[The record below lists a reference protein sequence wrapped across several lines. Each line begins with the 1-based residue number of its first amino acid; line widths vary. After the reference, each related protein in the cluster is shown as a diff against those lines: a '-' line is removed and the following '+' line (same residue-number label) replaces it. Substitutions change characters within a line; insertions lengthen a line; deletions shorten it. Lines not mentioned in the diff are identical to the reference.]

1 MRVTDRDRRMIVK
14 LAAARWLTTAQI
26 AALSFAG
33 LTPEM
38 ARRRIR
44 LLREARY
51 IRSVQSNAMAE
62 ALHTLGPRG
71 PELLGEHRAACTR
84 LERAVPKNFS
94 HLAGINTIRVA
105 VERSARAEGITLK
118 FFFASWEL
126 QAHGWKLPV
135 IPDAACRVEAKGK
148 AATVLF
154 EYDRGEERPSYLLRT
169 KFAHYREQLASF
181 PFSHVVIVAETAG
194 LRDRLH
200 AYLGEHLP
208 SPLFSFVAKEALMEA
223 WSVSGLLS

>member
-1 MRVTDRDRRMIVK
+1 MIVK
-14 LAAARWLTTAQI
+14 VAAARWLSTAQI

-44 LLREARY
+44 LLRQARY

-71 PELLGEHRAACTR
+71 RELLGEQRAQCTR
-84 LERAVPKNFS
+84 LERTVPKNLS

-105 VERSARAEGITLK
+105 VERSARTDGITLK

-135 IPDAACRVEAKGK
+135 IPDAACRVENGAR

-154 EYDRGEERPSYLLRT
+154 EYDRGEERPSYLLQT
-169 KFAHYREQLASF
+169 KFAHYTEHLASF
-181 PFSHVVIVAETAG
+181 PFSRVVIVAETAR
-194 LRDRLH
+194 LRDRLR
-200 AYLGEHLP
+200 ASLGKHLP
-208 SPLFSFVAKEALMEA
+208 SPLFSFVAKEALISE
-223 WSVSGLLS
+223 WSIVEVLS